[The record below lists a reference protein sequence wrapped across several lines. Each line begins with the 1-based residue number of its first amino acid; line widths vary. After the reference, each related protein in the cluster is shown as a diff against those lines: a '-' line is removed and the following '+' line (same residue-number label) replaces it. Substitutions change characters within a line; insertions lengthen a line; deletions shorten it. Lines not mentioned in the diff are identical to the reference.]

1 MILVSWIKDLR
12 TFISIYAFHKIVF
25 SSVLQTDWNT
35 YLIFGMFF
43 LLIRY
48 DSCSFA
54 VWYLKTKNS
63 ILFRLC
69 PSTCTSTQQHICI
82 YIKGVIYAMFIINQY
97 SYIRY
102 RNIHHSTFQ
111 ILYSSFTHK
120 MLNKY
125 LFLKLL
131 YFLVPRSLRVYMFK
145 SVYGEKLFFIKNEIE
160 LFKGYVN
167 VTTNCDILDFLR
179 FSFNHCRRKYEKGN
193 IVFTARI
200 H

>member
-125 LFLKLL
+125 FFKNFIL
-131 YFLVPRSLRVYMFK
+131 PRPPFFTGLCLNRFM
-145 SVYGEKLFFIKNEIE
+145 GRKLFYKEWDWT
-160 LFKGYVN
+160 L
-167 VTTNCDILDFLR
+167 
-179 FSFNHCRRKYEKGN
+179 
-193 IVFTARI
+193 
-200 H
+200 

>member
-1 MILVSWIKDLR
+1 MILDSRIKDV
-12 TFISIYAFHKIVF
+12 TTHFISIYAFHKIVF
-25 SSVLQTDWNT
+25 GSILQTDWNT
-35 YLIFGMFF
+35 YLIFGMLFF
-43 LLIRY
+43 LRIRY

-69 PSTCTSTQQHICI
+69 PSTCTSIQQHICI

-125 LFLKLL
+125 LFLKFYVSSSPVL
-131 YFLVPRSLRVYMFK
+131 YGFMFK
-145 SVYGEKLFFIKNEIE
+145 SVYGAK
-160 LFKGYVN
+160 
-167 VTTNCDILDFLR
+167 TFL
-179 FSFNHCRRKYEKGN
+179 
-193 IVFTARI
+193 
-200 H
+200 